1 MIDAVA
7 ARLGNTRAI
16 ARSSYVSP
24 RVINHYMEGSVI
36 SYYSERIEEV
46 IVAEQGGLTEGE
58 KALLESFQRKLRC
71 DWRRPLKRKGGAR

>member
-46 IVAEQGGLTEGE
+46 IVTEQGGLAEGE
-58 KALLESFQRKLRC
+58 KALLESLQRKLRR
-71 DWRRPLKRKGGAR
+71 DWRRPLERKGGAR

>member
-36 SYYSERIEEV
+36 SYFSELTEEV

-58 KALLESFQRKLRC
+58 KALLELLQRKLRC
-71 DWRRPLKRKGGAR
+71 DWRRPLERKGGAR

>member
-46 IVAEQGGLTEGE
+46 SSPSRA
-58 KALLESFQRKLRC
+58 ASQRE
-71 DWRRPLKRKGGAR
+71 RRRY